1 MRVDKFTR
9 EELAEYI
16 LHTAKDSV
24 IHSIKALLS
33 KEDSAEIVAYTVDGE
48 PLNKEQ
54 YVREVQIGLE
64 DIEKG
69 NTTSDTDLD
78 NEISNW

>member
-24 IHSIKALLS
+24 IQSIKALLS

-54 YVREVQIGLE
+54 YVREVQFGLE
-64 DIEKG
+64 DIQKG
-69 NTTSDTDLD
+69 NTTSDSDLD